1 MFPGGNSNTDLG
13 YNKHN
18 QYMAQPPHFL
28 VAPGGPGTVPG
39 PNHGPVIGN
48 ALRSAAPGMPVTM
61 PQGPIDW
68 AQLAQQWIH
77 MRDSATAPAPAPPLA
92 NFSLNMPIAPPPPII
107 SNAPEYHHT
116 EIRQHAPKKQTHYEE
131 HGEAEM
137 DMDLEDEENENN
149 CRAVQGLSSDS
160 LPRVPVVAQSPWL
173 DTGIPDVSV
182 AVANN
187 DAGKSQNPIY
197 ISKRIIV

>member
-1 MFPGGNSNTDLG
+1 
-13 YNKHN
+13 
-18 QYMAQPPHFL
+18 MAQPPHFL
-28 VAPGGPGTVPG
+28 VAPGGPGTIPG
-39 PNHGPVIGN
+39 PSHGPAIGN
-48 ALRSAAPGMPVTM
+48 ALRSAAPGMPVNM

-77 MRDSATAPAPAPPLA
+77 MRDSAPAPAPPLA

-116 EIRQHAPKKQTHYEE
+116 EIRQHPPKKLTHFEE

-137 DMDLEDEENENN
+137 DMDLEEEENENN
-149 CRAVQGLSSDS
+149 RSAVQGLTSDS

-173 DTGIPDVSV
+173 DTGLPDVSV
-182 AVANN
+182 TVANN
-187 DAGKSQNPIY
+187 DAGKSQNSLHI
-197 ISKRIIV
+197 ISQRVIVYHLFNA